1 VPLHQLTFL
10 EHVRVRSSE
19 EILQALTSD
28 VLHAS
33 TELLGCVLVRGGRRA
48 RIVEVEA
55 YRAEDDEASHA
66 HRSRT
71 RRNEVMFGPP
81 GRAYVYFNYGVH
93 WMLNVTAHPEDRA
106 AAILVRAVEPLDGV
120 EEMMAMRPKAKDPR
134 ELLSGPG
141 KLAAAFEITGLDNGI
156 ELFNAESEL
165 RLEPGERV
173 TNFVQGPRIGIKVAQ
188 ELPWRFA
195 DADALEW
202 CSKPPPPRWS

>member
-1 VPLHQLTFL
+1 MPLLQLTIL
-10 EHVRVRSSE
+10 KQVRVRTSE

-28 VLHAS
+28 VLLAS
-33 TELLGCVLVRGGRRA
+33 TELLGCVLVRGERRA

-55 YRAEDDEASHA
+55 YRAEDDQASHA

-93 WMLNVTAHPEDRA
+93 WMLNVTAHPEHRA
-106 AAILVRAVEPLDGV
+106 AAILVRAAEPLDGLD
-120 EEMMAMRPKAKDPR
+120 EMMALRPKAR
-134 ELLSGPG
+134 GHHELLSGPG
-141 KLAAAFEITGLDNGI
+141 KLAAAFEITRADNGI
-156 ELFNAESEL
+156 QLFNPEGEL

-173 TNFVQGPRIGIKVAQ
+173 TNFAQGPRIGIKVAQ

-195 DADALEW
+195 DVDALEW
-202 CSKPPPPRWS
+202 VSKPPPPRWR